1 MLLLLI
7 SQQKIFIYKFILY
20 IYYRRAKIGKK
31 KYKKK
36 IKNISIFIATDSPTQ
51 NTSAQIKACFGL
63 LFAHF
68 TNILLFVY
76 LLVVIANSR

>member
-31 KYKKK
+31 KYKK